1 MKKYII
7 IILFILA
14 CSSSEGEKNI
24 PEFDGNIAYQY
35 IIEQCDFGPRNPGST
50 GHQQFANFLE
60 NYLLKNSDKVII
72 QDFNYLEHITGEDR
86 LGKNLVAQFNLEAEE
101 RC

>member
-14 CSSSEGEKNI
+14 CSLSEGEKNI

-35 IIEQCDFGPRNPGST
+35 IIEQCDFGPRNPGSI
-50 GHQQFANFLE
+50 GHQQFANLDPIRDDRD
-60 NYLLKNSDKVII
+60 LP
-72 QDFNYLEHITGEDR
+72 QDWFFRNRSKHFNIT
-86 LGKNLVAQFNLEAEE
+86 V
-101 RC
+101 